1 MYLKRTR
8 EDVATAIQFIDT
20 NLNASWRFRW
30 NKRLERGWKKWSFK
44 ASAPFFG
51 FCRERPYKTGNKT
64 LAAVVANGWLHA
76 AIARLKEG
84 KMRSATTLFGAVCSR
99 LTLSSSWRDI
109 LGTWKFKD
117 GVSVDEEM
125 RSIGLEEIRAI
136 CQAHSRSQWTV
147 IASRSR
153 LYQFIA
159 MSDEKTQREM
169 RQGGLGFLKD
179 ENYEIA
185 GGGNK
190 R

>member
-1 MYLKRTR
+1 
-8 EDVATAIQFIDT
+8 
-20 NLNASWRFRW
+20 
-30 NKRLERGWKKWSFK
+30 
-44 ASAPFFG
+44 
-51 FCRERPYKTGNKT
+51 
-64 LAAVVANGWLHA
+64 
-76 AIARLKEG
+76 
-84 KMRSATTLFGAVCSR
+84 
-99 LTLSSSWRDI
+99 
-109 LGTWKFKD
+109 
-117 GVSVDEEM
+117 M